1 MISATQKKGMAFI
14 TTFIFMMT
22 MAVMVTSF
30 LTLSSGEMRKLKGR
44 IDIGRAFWFAEAGLR
59 KAEWMIIT
67 PVDEGGGGFD
77 YLTNGTTE
85 TLDEGSY
92 TYTVEKPKGNPK
104 HRVMTSVGTYEFQTY
119 TVKQEFDLE

>member
-1 MISATQKKGMAFI
+1 MINAKLKKGIAFI
-14 TTFIFMMT
+14 TTLIFMMT
-22 MAVMVTSF
+22 MAVMVASF
-30 LTLSSGEMRKLKGR
+30 LDMSTGETREMKGR
-44 IDIGRAFWFAEAGLR
+44 IDAGRAFWFGEAGLR

-92 TYTVEKPKGNPK
+92 TYTIEKPSGKPTR
-104 HRVMTSVGTYEFQTY
+104 RVITSVGKYELQTY